1 MTNRE
6 ALKTRLGE
14 GVTIIVS
21 ILLAFALDSWWDTHR
36 TSRAVDEG
44 LMSVVEELHDAEGG
58 LVERVSAYD
67 RVDGYL
73 VAVLDLLD
81 SAPSGSAIAI
91 PDTLMAA
98 VLYTPTIDPPTG
110 ALEAFLESGLLVSV
124 SDPVAQSHLAV
135 LPSRYDDGKDDERDA
150 LNYTLATVRPL
161 FERSL
166 SASDFAAVLAQMDR
180 YWSLFREGTAWVT
193 PVTPVTLRATPEI
206 RNSIASRLQ
215 MLRTSRSEVEG
226 LRESISGTLE
236 TLQ

>member
-14 GVTIIVS
+14 GVTIVVS

-36 TSRAVDEG
+36 TSQAVDEG

-110 ALEAFLESGLLVSV
+110 AGSSDSWSSSINGMSDFYFFLVAYAVTLFLMAALLVPRTWDRVDDLGEYFLERKSWF
-124 SDPVAQSHLAV
+124 
-135 LPSRYDDGKDDERDA
+135 
-150 LNYTLATVRPL
+150 YTLL
-161 FERSL
+161 F
-166 SASDFAAVLAQMDR
+166 LADSFDIVDT
-180 YWSLFREGTAWVT
+180 YLKDG
-193 PVTPVTLRATPEI
+193 
-206 RNSIASRLQ
+206 
-215 MLRTSRSEVEG
+215 
-226 LRESISGTLE
+226 
-236 TLQ
+236 